1 MIHVLEKPGYV
12 QNCPNGE
19 MQYAWIQVEDLMCL
33 GFSSFH
39 QWPDFNGGLSAVA
52 YFSFIWQKLS
62 AVDFV
67 LE

>member
-39 QWPDFNGGLSAVA
+39 Q
-52 YFSFIWQKLS
+52 
-62 AVDFV
+62 
-67 LE
+67 